1 MEYQHQHIH
10 DKNPGFPTI
19 STNEVTIMSREG
31 RDLGDLIGGSDR
43 KILSTGNNEIDKKL
57 ADGLPLESLTLIEG
71 ENDTGKSV
79 MTQQII
85 WGAMKG
91 GLNVELFSSENTAKS
106 FLTQMESMSLD
117 ISDYYA
123 WGYLKIF
130 PMHTIGFDWGE
141 DEMNGILKRIIA
153 KIESSKAE
161 VIVIDSLTL
170 LTESTSQN
178 DLLSFLSNCKNL
190 VDHGKT
196 ILVTLHTY
204 AFEEDTLVR
213 IRSICDA
220 HLFMKKALVGDKYV
234 MVMEVIKV
242 RGARKTTGNVI
253 SFEVHPGYGMKII
266 PMSTARV

>member
-1 MEYQHQHIH
+1 MFE
-10 DKNPGFPTI
+10 DEERG
-19 STNEVTIMSREG
+19 S
-31 RDLGDLIGGSDR
+31 LGDIIGGSDR
-43 KILSTGNNEIDKKL
+43 QILSTGNPELDKKL

-79 MTQQII
+79 ITQQII
-85 WGAMKG
+85 WGAMKAS
-91 GLNVELFSSENTAKS
+91 LSVDLYTSENTSKS
-106 FLTQMESMSLD
+106 FLNQMNSMSLD

-123 WGYLKIF
+123 WGYLRIY
-130 PMHTIGFDWGE
+130 PMHTIGFEWGE
-141 DEMNGILKRIIA
+141 EEMQGVLKRIIH
-153 KIESSKAE
+153 KIQSSDAD

-170 LTESTSQN
+170 LTESTSQT
-178 DLLSFLSNCKNL
+178 DLLAFLTNCKNL

-196 ILVTLHTY
+196 ILITLHTY

-242 RGARKTTGNVI
+242 RGARKTTGNVV

-266 PMSTARV
+266 PMSVARV

>member
-1 MEYQHQHIH
+1 MFEEE
-10 DKNPGFPTI
+10 KTG
-19 STNEVTIMSREG
+19 S
-31 RDLGDLIGGSDR
+31 LGDIIGGSDR
-43 KILSTGNNEIDKKL
+43 EILSTGNPELDKKL

-79 MTQQII
+79 ITQQII
-85 WGAMKG
+85 WGAMKAS
-91 GLNVELFSSENTAKS
+91 LSVDLYTSENTSKS
-106 FLTQMESMSLD
+106 FLNQMNSMSLD

-123 WGYLKIF
+123 WGYLRIY
-130 PMHTIGFDWGE
+130 PMHTIGFEWGE
-141 DEMNGILKRIIA
+141 EEMQGVLRRIIH
-153 KIESSKAE
+153 KIQSSDAD

-170 LTESTSQN
+170 LTESTSQT
-178 DLLSFLSNCKNL
+178 DLLAFLTNCKNL

-196 ILVTLHTY
+196 ILITLHTY

-242 RGARKTTGNVI
+242 RGARKTTGNVV

-266 PMSTARV
+266 PMSVARV

>member
-1 MEYQHQHIH
+1 MY
-10 DKNPGFPTI
+10 DDDDA
-19 STNEVTIMSREG
+19 SLS
-31 RDLGDLIGGSDR
+31 DLIGGDDK

-85 WGAMKG
+85 WGAMKAS
-91 GLNVELFSSENTAKS
+91 LNVELYSSENTAKS
-106 FLTQMESMSLD
+106 FLSQMTSMSLD
-117 ISDYYA
+117 IADYYA

-130 PMHTIGFDWGE
+130 PMHTIGFEWGE
-141 DEMNGILKRIIA
+141 KEMQGILKRIIG
-153 KIESSKAE
+153 KIQTSKAE
-161 VIVIDSLTL
+161 VIIIDSLTL
-170 LTESTSQN
+170 LTESTSQA
-178 DLLSFLSNCKNL
+178 DLLAFLTNCKNL

-196 ILVTLHTY
+196 ILITLHTY

-242 RGARKTTGNVI
+242 RGARKTTGNLV

-266 PMSTARV
+266 PMSTARI